1 MSLGN
6 FLKLNRGK
14 EQPVKAELDEYSLLQ
29 RKEKNGT
36 ITEEE
41 FLTLTRI
48 EIEKEQKENPPL
60 KTPLLVRAELKD
72 ILKLKPAEKDA
83 ALEVFKDK
91 LVRQQEILARFRV
104 LVEKHIDTNPDITLE
119 NLQNFVEEFCKTYR
133 LMGQHK
139 QDAMELVY
147 LFFSSRKA
155 AKDLRKHFP
164 SDFEL
169 VKELTGLNFND
180 KEAKKFK
187 VGIGLMNIDIYTSR
201 ENAKRIFEN
210 SIDKRITE
218 IDSAGFS
225 AFASY
230 DNNKWST
237 KYNVY
242 TVNDLKGSEYIR
254 IHEEEHQKNRILQD
268 VFDWQ
273 TEKANTY
280 DMYHMYEYVEDEE
293 EKEKILKIYFTLSQK
308 KALVRAKDEILA
320 MAKDRVSDYFE
331 DFFKKDSGSYDY
343 LSHIRD
349 FEPKKGDPPWQKL
362 SESILVRKYEETI
375 LKALDAFDEI
385 DKYGSYNR
393 NDVIAL
399 FAPIPLEAWP
409 KTARRIIE
417 QKKMNSSEVG

>member
-1 MSLGN
+1 MHLGN
-6 FLKLNRGK
+6 FLKLNKKK
-14 EQPVKAELDEYSLLQ
+14 EQPAQAELDAYSLL
-29 RKEKNGT
+29 KEKEKHGT

-41 FLTLTRI
+41 FLALTRI

-60 KTPLLVRAELKD
+60 ETPLLARTELKY
-72 ILKLKPAEKDA
+72 ILKLKPEEKDA

-104 LVEKHIDTNPDITLE
+104 LIEKHIETNPDITLE

-164 SDFEL
+164 NDLEL
-169 VKELTGLNFND
+169 VREITGLNFD
-180 KEAKKFK
+180 PREARNFK
-187 VGIGLMNIDIYTSR
+187 VGVGLMNIDIYTNKK
-201 ENAKRIFEN
+201 NANQIYEN

-218 IDSAGFS
+218 VDSVGFS

-230 DNNKWST
+230 DDNKWST

-242 TVNDLKGSEYIR
+242 VTNDLKGSEYIR
-254 IHEEEHQKNRILQD
+254 VHEEEHQKNRILRD

-273 TEKANTY
+273 VENANTAG
-280 DMYHMYEYVEDEE
+280 MYSMIEE
-293 EKEKILKIYFTLSQK
+293 VDNEVKEKFLESYFTLSQK

-343 LSHIRD
+343 LSNIRD
-349 FEPKKGDPPWQKL
+349 FEYKKEDPLWQKL
-362 SESILVRKYEETI
+362 SERILVKKYEEII
-375 LKALDAFDEI
+375 LKALAAFNEI